1 MENWVSKQR
10 NDTMPSSCCSIYL
23 VKLEC
28 DVTLKAPMSMVVM
41 PAEHFVSGFS
51 GWRKTMLWL
60 DRTIER
66 LLEVDLIGFHDSCS
80 CDNG

>member
-1 MENWVSKQR
+1 
-10 NDTMPSSCCSIYL
+10 MPSSCCSIYL
-23 VKLEC
+23 VKPEC
-28 DVTLKAPMSMVVM
+28 DVTLKAPMAMVVM
-41 PAEHFVSGFS
+41 
-51 GWRKTMLWL
+51 RM